1 MKSDHPSPSHFD
13 VWHEV
18 RWWSGYA
25 DSVLK
30 SDCASLL
37 HFKYRMYR
45 TQIYSG
51 VGTPFRL
58 PPIVHSSCYWRV
70 PCTTPGRPYPISIST
85 AWGVVKSDSVYASKP
100 RGRGGQAWLRGV
112 VYLHFIST
120 YLPFSMYHPKC
131 GVCCSYFQ
139 ELLSNP
145 KWRFPPNCT
154 ACEAHVLQGNS
165 QVHLSGTC
173 AFIAICFV
181 ALRPRDRRA
190 LAVDTNPGH
199 PATRPSTNSVYTARP
214 PTNSVYMYGVQK
226 TNQATESR
234 PVNSLDLPQT
244 NTARPAT
251 KHVVS
256 GRGMGLLAMM
266 SKPISPGRLAVQG
279 LQTSSF
285 VNGSVVPTSSLGNS
299 SGFPASSFGNT
310 SIVATSSLGSSPDVS
325 TNSLGNSSGFPAGS
339 FGNTSGMP
347 TSSGFLT
354 AMDKSSSC
362 EFAKDTGCAPATPGQ
377 VYNHARSGFFS
388 SQFSAQ
394 EALSRSRASSDGLP
408 AKTPDSAREISR
420 DVTTA
425 SATIN
430 RHSVESSH
438 DVPAR
443 GAGATNPRDPRE
455 DIPQQAPHTSGLG
468 GVGMGVKSSHSPGRG
483 VGRAR
488 LMAEARKNNFGRICG
503 AYRSAGTVSIS
514 IRGLDIS
521 DVYGI
526 LYLVG
531 SVTLLLK
538 RSRLAPL

>member
-1 MKSDHPSPSHFD
+1 MVS
-13 VWHEV
+13 
-18 RWWSGYA
+18 
-25 DSVLK
+25 
-30 SDCASLL
+30 
-37 HFKYRMYR
+37 
-45 TQIYSG
+45 
-51 VGTPFRL
+51 
-58 PPIVHSSCYWRV
+58 
-70 PCTTPGRPYPISIST
+70 
-85 AWGVVKSDSVYASKP
+85 
-100 RGRGGQAWLRGV
+100 
-112 VYLHFIST
+112 LHFIST
-120 YLPFSMYHPKC
+120 YLPFPRYHPKC
-131 GVCCSYFQ
+131 WVCCSYFQ

-154 ACEAHVLQGNS
+154 ACEVHVLQGNC

-181 ALRPRDRRA
+181 AIRPRDRRA

-199 PATRPSTNSVYTARP
+199 PATRPSTNSVHTTRPSTNSVYTARP

-234 PVNSLDLPQT
+234 PVNSPDLPQT

-266 SKPISPGRLAVQG
+266 SKPIAPGRLAAQG

-285 VNGSVVPTSSLGNS
+285 GNGSVVPTSSLGSS
-299 SGFPASSFGNT
+299 SGFPS
-310 SIVATSSLGSSPDVS
+310 DVS

-362 EFAKDTGCAPATPGQ
+362 EFAKDTGCAPAASGQ
-377 VYNHARSGFFS
+377 VYNHARSEFFS

-394 EALSRSRASSDGLP
+394 EAQTPPVSRSRASSDGLP

-430 RHSVESSH
+430 RHSVESAH

-443 GAGATNPRDPRE
+443 GAGAANPRDPRE

-468 GVGMGVKSSHSPGRG
+468 GVGMGVKSSHPPGRG

-514 IRGLDIS
+514 MRGLDIS
-521 DVYGI
+521 DVYGV